1 MSEIINEEL
10 PHKFDATYSS
20 QLSEEIKI
28 VIKANSKQ
36 RSELATRFNLYSIN
50 TLMAK
55 LSIINTKPGFF
66 NVKGIIDADIKIL
79 DSEINDII
87 DFTVNDHFD
96 ELFALPEAVANEDE
110 KDVKNQFDFELIE
123 NNVVPLGEV
132 VAQNFSLALEYLF
145 IDSPSS
151 TTQKI
156 VFSDDL
162 DEKNSGDNPFAVLK
176 TLGKQ
181 IKS

>member
-1 MSEIINEEL
+1 MSAITKEEL
-10 PHKFDATYSS
+10 PQKFDAIYSS

-50 TLMAK
+50 TLVAT
-55 LSIINTKPGFF
+55 LTIINTKPGFF
-66 NVKGIIDADIKIL
+66 HVKGIIDSDLKIF

-87 DFTVNDHFD
+87 DFTLNDHFD
-96 ELFALPEAVANEDE
+96 ELFALPEALESEDK
-110 KDVKNQFDFELIE
+110 KDIQSQFDFELIE

-145 IDSPSS
+145 INSPSS
-151 TTQKI
+151 STQNI
-156 VFSDDL
+156 VFSDELND
-162 DEKNSGDNPFAVLK
+162 KNIEDNPFAVLK

-181 IKS
+181 IKN

>member
-1 MSEIINEEL
+1 MSEITKEEL
-10 PHKFDATYSS
+10 SHKFDVTYSS

-50 TLMAK
+50 TLMAT

-66 NVKGIIDADIKIL
+66 HVKGIIDSDLKIL

-87 DFTVNDHFD
+87 DFTLNDHFD
-96 ELFALPEAVANEDE
+96 ELFALPEALESEDE

-145 IDSPSS
+145 VNSPSS
-151 TTQKI
+151 TTQNI
-156 VFSDDL
+156 VFSDEL
-162 DEKNSGDNPFAVLK
+162 NEKNVIDGPFAALKVLGENSK
-176 TLGKQ
+176 N
-181 IKS
+181 